1 MRKIFFDIETR
12 NTFQEAGTSDPAGL
26 DISVVCIYDTATESS
41 SSYLQEEL
49 PKLWPI
55 LEQAD
60 SIIGY
65 NSEHF
70 DLPLLNKYYAGD
82 LSKIKHV
89 DILKEIKAS
98 LGRRLKLDDVAEAT
112 LGRNKIAHGL
122 EAIEWWKKGEIDK
135 IIKYCIEDV
144 MITKA
149 VYDYAMKHK
158 KLKYKEFGKLK
169 DIPLDPSN
177 WEKKED
183 TSMTFSL
190 PF

>member
-12 NTFQEAGTSDPAGL
+12 NTFQEAGSSDPADL
-26 DISVVCIYDTATESS
+26 DISVVCIYDTETEKS
-41 SSYLQEEL
+41 SSYLVEEL

-55 LEQAD
+55 LEHAD
-60 SIIGY
+60 MIIGY

-70 DLPLLNKYYAGD
+70 DLPLLNKYYAGNFNT
-82 LSKIKHV
+82 IKHV
-89 DILKEIKAS
+89 DLLKEIRAS
-98 LGRRLKLDDVAEAT
+98 LGRRIKLDDVAEAT

-122 EAIEWWKKGEIDK
+122 EAIEWWKKGEVDK

-149 VYDYAMKHK
+149 IYDYAMENG
-158 KLKYKEFGKLK
+158 KLHYKEFGKIK
-169 DIPLDPSN
+169 DIALDTSN
-177 WEKKED
+177 WEKKEE
-183 TSMTFSL
+183 SKMTFSL

>member
-12 NTFQEAGTSDPAGL
+12 NTFQEANTNDPADL
-26 DISVVCIYDTATESS
+26 DISVVCIYDTETETAT
-41 SSYLQEEL
+41 SYLQEEL

-55 LEQAD
+55 IEKAD
-60 SIIGY
+60 SLIGY

-70 DLPLLNKYYAGD
+70 DMPLLNKYYAGD

-89 DILKEIKAS
+89 DLLKEIKAS
-98 LGRRLKLDDVAEAT
+98 LGRRIKLDDVADAT
-112 LGRNKIAHGL
+112 LGRKKIAHGL
-122 EAIEWWKKGEIDK
+122 EAIEWWKSGEIDK

-149 VYDYAMKHK
+149 VYDYAMKNR

-177 WEKKED
+177 WETKED

>member
-12 NTFQEAGTSDPAGL
+12 NTFQEANTNDPADL
-26 DISVVCIYDTATESS
+26 DISVVCIYDTETETS

-55 LEQAD
+55 LEKAD
-60 SIIGY
+60 LLIGY

-70 DLPLLNKYYAGD
+70 DMPLLNKYYAGD

-89 DILKEIKAS
+89 DLLKEIKAS
-98 LGRRLKLDDVAEAT
+98 LGRRIKLDDIADAT
-112 LGRNKIAHGL
+112 LGRKKIAHGL
-122 EAIEWWKKGEIDK
+122 EAIEWWKSGEIDK

-169 DIPLDPSN
+169 DISLDPSN
-177 WEKKED
+177 WETKED

>member
-12 NTFQEAGTSDPAGL
+12 NTFQEAGTNDPADL
-26 DISVVCIYDTATESS
+26 DISVVCIYDSETEQS

-55 LEQAD
+55 LEKAD
-60 SIIGY
+60 LLIGY

-70 DLPLLNKYYAGD
+70 DMPLLNKYYAGD

-89 DILKEIKAS
+89 DLLKEIKAS
-98 LGRRLKLDDVAEAT
+98 LGRRIKLDDVADAT
-112 LGRNKIAHGL
+112 LGRKKIAHGL
-122 EAIEWWKKGEIDK
+122 EAIEWWKSGEIDK

-149 VYDYAMKHK
+149 VYDYAMKHS

-169 DIPLDPSN
+169 DIPLDPTN
-177 WEKKED
+177 WETKED
-183 TSMTFSL
+183 VSMTFSL

>member
-12 NTFQEAGTSDPAGL
+12 NTFQEAGTNDPADL
-26 DISVVCIYDTATESS
+26 DISVVCIYDSETEQS

-55 LEQAD
+55 LEKAD
-60 SIIGY
+60 LLIGY

-70 DLPLLNKYYAGD
+70 DMPLLNKYYAGD

-89 DILKEIKAS
+89 DLLKEIKAS
-98 LGRRLKLDDVAEAT
+98 LGRRIKLDDVADAT
-112 LGRNKIAHGL
+112 LGRKKIAHGL
-122 EAIEWWKKGEIDK
+122 EAIEWWKSGEINK

-169 DIPLDPSN
+169 DITLDPTN
-177 WEKKED
+177 WETKED
-183 TSMTFSL
+183 VSMTFSL

>member
-12 NTFQEAGTSDPAGL
+12 NTFQEANTNDPADL
-26 DISVVCIYDTATESS
+26 DISVVCIYDTGTEQS
-41 SSYLQEEL
+41 SSYLVEDL

-89 DILKEIKAS
+89 DLLKEIRAS
-98 LGRRLKLDDVAEAT
+98 IGRRIKLDDVADAT
-112 LGRNKIAHGL
+112 LGRKKIAHGL

-149 VYDYAMKHK
+149 IYDYAIKHK
-158 KLKYKEFGKLK
+158 KLKYKEFGNLK
-169 DIPLDPSN
+169 DIALDPSN
-177 WEKKED
+177 WETKED
-183 TSMTFSL
+183 SSMTFSL